1 MTTQTTDTKNG
12 TAPHPSMLEA
22 TLDITDVDESP
33 INPRKHFNGI
43 DELAKNVAVHGIL
56 QRLLVRPVPGPDDA
70 APYQIVFGAR
80 RYRAAVKAGLKKIPV
95 TIRELD
101 DAHAFELMV
110 VENCQREDVHP
121 LEEAE
126 GYERMNRDF
135 GYSVDDIAGK
145 VHKSRSAIYA
155 RMKLC
160 ALCPEAHKAFFAD
173 KFTAETALAIA
184 RIPSPVLQKDAIKQ
198 LESAGW
204 EGERVSTRRAFQII
218 QGRYMLRLDAAP
230 FKTTDETLVPAAGSC
245 AKCPKRTGNQPELF
259 ADVKSKDTCSDPDC
273 YKSKVVATTAQKVK
287 ELESKGGTVLTEKE
301 TKKLFPYGEGSMS
314 VAEGAS
320 YFPLDNSCHEDPK
333 GRSYRALLKGKA
345 VKLVGAVHST
355 KGLVELVSRA
365 EAAKLLK
372 GLDLRSHAAQAGSF
386 GAAEKKRRDAG
397 ILRNAVSML
406 ALAEIVSAAE
416 KKKPDPKFWN
426 AITPLLIKSLPHEC
440 AKAIVK
446 RRELGVVHDSFAF
459 EKVLMKTCS
468 SMKDDERRGLAVEI
482 VASTGAFFSYGD
494 GLGEGIKACSALY
507 GVKLS
512 KLEAEAKKRLKR
524 PLIRW
529 TGMKGKGKKGRTYT
543 ITKSSHGF
551 WFETQ
556 NAGGSAGKTL
566 DEAKAHCQEHEDS
579 KADK

>member
-1 MTTQTTDTKNG
+1 MASRQVLHQRSRSAGALVRRESDERRVTDAKPRTPEEEDRAFRIAIFKVLERIATALERSHPAPRELSVDLDGKYGDTKLKFKPRDWTG
-12 TAPHPSMLEA
+12 DFTKGQSCSSSPPELLDLYAQALEHFA
-22 TLDITDVDESP
+22 SKADDIPDVDESA

-56 QRLLVRPVPGPDDA
+56 QRLLVRPVPGHDDA

-459 EKVLMKTCS
+459 EKESCT
-468 SMKDDERRGLAVEI
+468 
-482 VASTGAFFSYGD
+482 T
-494 GLGEGIKACSALY
+494 
-507 GVKLS
+507 
-512 KLEAEAKKRLKR
+512 
-524 PLIRW
+524 
-529 TGMKGKGKKGRTYT
+529 
-543 ITKSSHGF
+543 
-551 WFETQ
+551 
-556 NAGGSAGKTL
+556 
-566 DEAKAHCQEHEDS
+566 
-579 KADK
+579 